1 MLQIRNSDRRGYA
14 FLTPTAMGIF
24 SAMKI
29 AILGP
34 GAIGSTF
41 AWHLSRAGHD
51 VTVVAR
57 GARLRWLE
65 EERAI
70 VRGDGERA
78 GVTVASSLDAA
89 TPWDLVLVTVLSPQV
104 AAVLPAL
111 RASAARRVMFM
122 FNTFEPLEPLR
133 EAVGAERFRFGFPGG
148 VFTLLIDGRIHP
160 QVRAGTTVDDAEV
173 AELFNA
179 AGVPT
184 VVERDMQSWLRS
196 HAAMVAPLMSIGVLV
211 HARGAGVTWEEA
223 ATHARAFAAGFEIV
237 RAHGNA
243 ILPAVLG
250 MSARLPRV
258 VVTALLWMMSRTKM
272 SSDLGRLGA
281 AEPRMLIDMMN
292 TAAPQLAAPLLAI
305 RP

>member
-1 MLQIRNSDRRGYA
+1 
-14 FLTPTAMGIF
+14 
-24 SAMKI
+24 MKI

-65 EERAI
+65 EQRTI

-104 AAVLPAL
+104 AAVLPAV

-160 QVRAGTTVDDAEV
+160 QVRAGTTVDDADV

-292 TAAPQLAAPLLAI
+292 TASPRLAAPLLAI

>member
-1 MLQIRNSDRRGYA
+1 
-14 FLTPTAMGIF
+14 
-24 SAMKI
+24 MKI
-29 AILGP
+29 AVLGP

-65 EERAI
+65 GERAI

-78 GVTVASSLDAA
+78 SVTVASSLDAA

-104 AAVLPAL
+104 AAVLPTL
-111 RASAARRVMFM
+111 RASTARRVMFM

-133 EAVGAERFRFGFPGG
+133 EAVGAERFSFGFPGG

-196 HAAMVAPLMSIGVLV
+196 HAAMVAPLMSIGVIV
-211 HARGAGVTWEEA
+211 HARGAGVTWKEA

-243 ILPAVLG
+243 ILPAAIG

-258 VVTALLWMMSRTKM
+258 VVAALLWMMSRTKM
-272 SSDLGRLGA
+272 LSDLGRLGT

-292 TAAPQLAAPLLAI
+292 TAAPRLAAPLLAI

>member
-1 MLQIRNSDRRGYA
+1 
-14 FLTPTAMGIF
+14 
-24 SAMKI
+24 MKI

-122 FNTFEPLEPLR
+122 FNTFERLEPLR
-133 EAVGAERFRFGFPGG
+133 DAVGAERFRFGFPGG

-160 QVRAGTTVDDAEV
+160 QVRAGTTVDDADV

-196 HAAMVAPLMSIGVLV
+196 HAAMVAPLMSIGVIV

-243 ILPAVLG
+243 ILPTAIGV
-250 MSARLPRV
+250 SARLPRV